1 MPGIDDR
8 VADIRAVFIVF
19 IPLVC
24 LSLTLRCYV
33 RGWVVR
39 AFGWDDG
46 LMILAFVCTFS
57 HLRYGPVCLTIADH
71 LRQCI
76 LRAVLLRLQEH
87 TMGLVIEPRT

>member
-8 VADIRAVFIVF
+8 TADIRAVFIVF

-57 HLRYGPVCLTIADH
+57 HLRHGSVSNNC
-71 LRQCI
+71 
-76 LRAVLLRLQEH
+76 
-87 TMGLVIEPRT
+87 GLP